1 MWTYKIIYLMLLL
14 LVSALAN
21 GCTADISRDPGM
33 QEPVSVVRL
42 RIDVVLDNSLSTRTP
57 EGPYDPGII
66 LENYIDI
73 ENRDFRVLFFDRSE
87 DDGTPNKYIGTFK
100 NSTINVTDETN
111 RKKYSIEGEVDNSML
126 AACKNGLKVVLLA
139 NWKEYPAVA
148 VDMTTIND
156 LATASSFDFNI
167 AEDIKVDETH
177 HIPMI
182 GILDKE
188 KLEFTNNGDILVS
201 DLGTLH
207 MLRAYAKIE
216 VTLSGTSKKKL
227 ACAPV
232 LTKVN
237 KRGYK
242 FPLGVTKESDYKKN
256 SYDKDYTSYPSIP
269 EDTETVEKVKM
280 VQNSDS
286 ETSWLLY
293 VPEFQN
299 LLNNNPLGEN
309 ERARIEIKFQDIE
322 QTYYVDFK
330 YYDTPPSY
338 VTSYRKG
345 DHFNIL
351 RNNWYIFEVS
361 KQDEDF
367 NVTVDIQP
375 FAEKKLVMDY
385 GLMRDERGDLKVQE
399 GTTGLPKYFTDYMT
413 KYPQKWPKVEN
424 GTEDLKIHTEL
435 DDYYAIVLGA
445 DGLIAN
451 AEVWLKDR
459 DGMRIMTNFAPSS
472 ETDPG
477 CSTREVII
485 PDREPEERL
494 YKDIHGENRVY
505 HFPNHWSIVLDKN
518 NVMYFKN
525 RDNTQRFKVES
536 FDMNSGECYIIIS
549 EDESAG
555 TVTFEKI
562 DKNGERTKEFI
573 TYPPSQET
581 E

>member
-1 MWTYKIIYLMLLL
+1 MWTSKIIYLMLLL

-57 EGPYDPGII
+57 EGPYDPGTI

-73 ENRDFRVLFFDRSE
+73 ENRDFRVLFFDRPE

-201 DLGTLH
+201 NLGTLH

-242 FPLGVTKESDYKKN
+242 FPLGVTKEATTKKTATIKTTLPIHL
-256 SYDKDYTSYPSIP
+256 SLRTQKLWK
-269 EDTETVEKVKM
+269 EWK
-280 VQNSDS
+280 
-286 ETSWLLY
+286 W
-293 VPEFQN
+293 F
-299 LLNNNPLGEN
+299 
-309 ERARIEIKFQDIE
+309 RIQR
-322 QTYYVDFK
+322 Q
-330 YYDTPPSY
+330 
-338 VTSYRKG
+338 
-345 DHFNIL
+345 
-351 RNNWYIFEVS
+351 
-361 KQDEDF
+361 
-367 NVTVDIQP
+367 
-375 FAEKKLVMDY
+375 A
-385 GLMRDERGDLKVQE
+385 
-399 GTTGLPKYFTDYMT
+399 
-413 KYPQKWPKVEN
+413 
-424 GTEDLKIHTEL
+424 
-435 DDYYAIVLGA
+435 
-445 DGLIAN
+445 
-451 AEVWLKDR
+451 
-459 DGMRIMTNFAPSS
+459 
-472 ETDPG
+472 G
-477 CSTREVII
+477 CSTC
-485 PDREPEERL
+485 
-494 YKDIHGENRVY
+494 
-505 HFPNHWSIVLDKN
+505 
-518 NVMYFKN
+518 
-525 RDNTQRFKVES
+525 Q
-536 FDMNSGECYIIIS
+536 NSRIC
-549 EDESAG
+549 
-555 TVTFEKI
+555 
-562 DKNGERTKEFI
+562 
-573 TYPPSQET
+573 
-581 E
+581 